1 MTRFVIP
8 LAVLVAL
15 VASAPAQA
23 ARLGP
28 GPQWATVNVCDSA
41 GQPNVMGVRASMPGD
56 GSAAEMFVRF
66 TAQWHDN
73 AQGAWLPVAGA
84 ATSPWLRAGS
94 ARYVA
99 RQAGWSFAFDPPPA
113 GGYFLLRGVAELQ
126 WRLGGTVVR
135 SASLVTSSGMAAVMG
150 GDPAG
155 TSLASCEIR

>member
-1 MTRFVIP
+1 VTRFVIP
-8 LAVLVAL
+8 LAVLAAL
-15 VASAPAQA
+15 AASSPAQA
-23 ARLGP
+23 AKLGR

-41 GQPNVMGVRASMPGD
+41 GHPNVMGVRASLPGD
-56 GSAAEMFVRF
+56 GSAAQMFVRF
-66 TAQWHDN
+66 TAQWHDG

-99 RQAGWSFAFDPPPA
+99 RQAGWNFAFDPPPPGA
-113 GGYFLLRGVAELQ
+113 VFLLRGVAELQ

-135 SASLVTSSGMAAVMG
+135 SASLVTSSSIGAVME

-155 TSLASCEIR
+155 TSLTSCEIR